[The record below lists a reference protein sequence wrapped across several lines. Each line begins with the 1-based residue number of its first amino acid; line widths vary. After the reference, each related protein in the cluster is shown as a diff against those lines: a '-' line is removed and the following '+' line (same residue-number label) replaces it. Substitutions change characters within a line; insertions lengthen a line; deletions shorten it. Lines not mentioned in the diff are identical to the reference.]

1 MNNNLLKQGDH
12 FPQVTLNDGTV
23 VQTGTVANML
33 RNIERY
39 NAGERGAVEDQ
50 LKLAVP
56 TLIKV
61 GLFNLFSVDEWL
73 QGNNAGRKFVA
84 REAQIYFK

>member
-1 MNNNLLKQGDH
+1 MNNNLLKEGDH

-39 NAGERGAVEDQ
+39 NAGARGEVAI
-50 LKLAVP
+50 P

-61 GLFNLFSVDEWL
+61 GLFNLFSINEWL
-73 QGNNAGRKFVA
+73 QGNNAGRHFVA
-84 REAQIYFK
+84 REAQMYFK